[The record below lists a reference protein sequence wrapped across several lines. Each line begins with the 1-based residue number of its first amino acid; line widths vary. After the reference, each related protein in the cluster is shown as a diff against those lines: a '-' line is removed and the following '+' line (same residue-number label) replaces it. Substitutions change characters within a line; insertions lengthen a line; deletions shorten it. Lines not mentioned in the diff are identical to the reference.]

1 MYLKHSSHG
10 YYKAGTSQLDDR
22 LKPPK
27 FMYLKVN
34 LAVFFSSFI
43 IAVKVPSR
51 EVKLYYPET
60 RCQLNQITLQR
71 TGSGMRQSHIQWRE
85 SDLLFDFGLLSEYS
99 PDKSDTVSIEQG
111 IHRSDISCFSLIC
124 NVEFK

>member
-1 MYLKHSSHG
+1 M
-10 YYKAGTSQLDDR
+10 
-22 LKPPK
+22 
-27 FMYLKVN
+27 
-34 LAVFFSSFI
+34 
-43 IAVKVPSR
+43 
-51 EVKLYYPET
+51 KLYYPET

-71 TGSGMRQSHIQWRE
+71 TGSGMRQSHIQGRE

-99 PDKSDTVSIEQG
+99 PDKSGTVSIEQG